1 MSFRRLTTFI
11 TGSKATS
18 MTLLLLL
25 CLCGATFSSCNDHGP
40 KYEETDWEG
49 MRPADSDPL
58 PGDLV
63 KKHIQEDSLKS
74 EKAKTVKKNMSKV
87 ISEYRQR
94 FKDSHFNGYFL
105 TDFNDDGLPELWVK
119 VGNYR
124 ENSKLELYYPLAD
137 GSLRKSD
144 TPAQPGQYYV
154 GKDYMIQ
161 VVGSGPGYININ
173 KIKIHNGEMDVENVR
188 ELDLY
193 SDPHLTI
200 PEFKEKEVHSTSL
213 ANLNPLNNAF
223 K

>member
-1 MSFRRLTTFI
+1 MVRRNIFSLKRVAASI
-11 TGSKATS
+11 A
-18 MTLLLLL
+18 MLAALLASGTIL
-25 CLCGATFSSCNDHGP
+25 SSCVEHSGP

-49 MRPADSDPL
+49 MHPAGRDPL

-63 KKHIQEDSLKS
+63 QKTIEDDSLRL
-74 EKAKTVKKNMSKV
+74 AKGNLVKKNMARV
-87 ISEYRQR
+87 ISEYRKR
-94 FKDSHFNGYFL
+94 FKEDYFNGYFL

-137 GSLRKSD
+137 GSLQKSD
-144 TPAQPGQYYV
+144 TSAEPGQYYL
-154 GKDYMIQ
+154 GDDYMIQ

-173 KIKIHNGEMDVENVR
+173 KIQIHNGTMDVMTVK

-193 SDPHLTI
+193 SDPTLTI
-200 PEFKEKEVHSTSL
+200 PEFAEREVRHTSL
-213 ANLNPLNNAF
+213 ANLTPLYKAF